1 MTPQEM
7 EKLPKPLEKTI
18 SKLELEVMGEVV
30 DRIKKAYEIA
40 PVGEHM
46 LDRLTLLDRNGSNIK
61 KLLKEKLE
69 QANIDIDKIYDKAVE
84 ADYITHKDL
93 FNKAGKEY
101 LAYEDNEWL
110 KQLVNATREH
120 TKDNIKPFE
129 NITKATGFNVMQNGK
144 LAFTPLSDYFA
155 KSLDKSLIGIASGAY
170 TYSQAIGS
178 VIDEMTNSGLRVVNY
193 ASGKTDRIEVAARR
207 ALMTGVAQM
216 TNQINESNA
225 KKLDTDY
232 FEVDWHPGARNK
244 GIGIENH
251 QAWQGKVYSRQEMI
265 TVCGE
270 GDILGFAGINC
281 YHIKWPFIKG
291 ISKRK
296 YTDEW
301 LKEQNEKENTPKEF
315 NGKEYTV
322 YDALQYQRK
331 LERTIRKLKQDVL
344 LLGRAEVDKDVLIAK
359 QSKLQSVKALYTE
372 FSKAMGLPQQLE
384 RLKVGVGNNS
394 ERGISSKKGAAG
406 DSSKVDLKFINS
418 KQYKAKFKTI
428 TDNQDVNESIYQR
441 AKAMLIHRN
450 GTRLED
456 MYLLDKSKGE
466 IVGSQTSSSSD
477 YEVEYNKSLL
487 NAVSKSQPYSLIS
500 IHNHPTNIPP
510 SGADFASAGFRRYK
524 MGVIACH
531 NGDIYTY
538 EVGNKPFSARL
549 FDDTVEKYTKMGYT
563 NGVEANIKALEQF
576 EIDYGIKWRKL

>member
-1 MTPQEM
+1 M
-7 EKLPKPLEKTI
+7 EKLPKPLEKTT

-46 LDRLTLLDRNGSNIK
+46 LDRLTVLDRSSSSIK

-93 FNKAGKEY
+93 FTKAGKEY
-101 LAYEDNEWL
+101 TAYEDNEWL
-110 KQLVNATREH
+110 KQLVNATREQ
-120 TKDNIKPFE
+120 TKEELKPFE
-129 NITKATGFNVMQNGK
+129 NITRTTGFKIAQNGK
-144 LAFTPLSDYFA
+144 LVFTPLSDYFA

-193 ASGKTDRIEVAARR
+193 ASGHTDRVEVAVRR

-225 KKLDTDY
+225 KKLNTDY

-251 QAWQGKVYSRQEMI
+251 QAWQGKVYSRQEMV

-301 LKEQNEKENTPKEF
+301 LEEQNKKENTPKEF

-331 LERTIRKLKQDVL
+331 LERTIRKLKQDVIL
-344 LLGRAEVDKDVLIAK
+344 LSRAEVDKDVLIAK

-384 RLKVGVGNNS
+384 RL
-394 ERGISSKKGAAG
+394 RIGISDNKPK
-406 DSSKVDLKFINS
+406 DTED
-418 KQYKAKFKTI
+418 
-428 TDNQDVNESIYQR
+428 TDNQKENLKYKDVTSEWKKVNEDE
-441 AKAMLIHRN
+441 AKEVKDLTEWEHNGEVYKVDGINIKLEYNNREKEVGSMLAREYGLDVSMVPVASGKYN
-450 GTRLED
+450 AVKTPD
-456 MYLLDKSKGE
+456 YLIAGEKWDLKELKGE
-466 IVGSQTSSSSD
+466 SKDAIRNAIHKKKEQADNFIIDITEYKKDISFIYKQVEGVFNYSNTSF
-477 YEVEYNKSLL
+477 VN
-487 NAVSKSQPYSLIS
+487 SLI
-500 IHNHPTNIPP
+500 ILKDNEIL
-510 SGADFASAGFRRYK
+510 
-524 MGVIACH
+524 GVF
-531 NGDIYTY
+531 
-538 EVGNKPFSARL
+538 K
-549 FDDTVEKYTKMGYT
+549 K
-563 NGVEANIKALEQF
+563 IK
-576 EIDYGIKWRKL
+576 

>member
-18 SKLELEVMGEVV
+18 SKLEIEVMGEVV

-46 LDRLTLLDRNGSNIK
+46 LNRLTVLDRSGSNIK

-84 ADYITHKDL
+84 ADYIVHKDL

-110 KQLVNATREH
+110 KQLVNATKEH

-129 NITKATGFNVMQNGK
+129 NITKTTGFNIMQNGK

-155 KSLDKSLIGIASGAY
+155 KSLDKSLIGIASGTY
-170 TYSQAIGS
+170 TYSQAIGA

-216 TNQINESNA
+216 TNQINENNA

-244 GIGIENH
+244 GVGIENH
-251 QAWQGKVYSRQEMI
+251 QEWQGKVYSKQEMI

-291 ISKRK
+291 LSKRK

-315 NGKEYTV
+315 RGKEYTV

-331 LERTIRKLKQDVL
+331 LERTIRKLKQDVIL
-344 LLGRAEVDKDVLIAK
+344 LSRAEVDKDVLIAK
-359 QSKLQSVKALYTE
+359 QSKLQSVKALYAE

-384 RLKVGVGNNS
+384 RLRV
-394 ERGISSKKGAAG
+394 GISDNEPKDAEDTDKQKENLKYKDVTPEWKVVDETKSKEVKDLSEWDHGG
-406 DSSKVDLKFINS
+406 NTYKVDGKHVVLDYDEHEKEVAEIIAKKYGREVLMVPRILNPTGIRTPDYKINQSLYDLKTPGGKGKNTIFDAIKGSKYQSENVIMCIDKTPLQIEEVERQIEGVYESKRTDFI
-418 KQYKAKFKTI
+418 
-428 TDNQDVNESIYQR
+428 DEVVV
-441 AKAMLIHRN
+441 L
-450 GTRLED
+450 
-456 MYLLDKSKGE
+456 KSGE
-466 IVGSQTSSSSD
+466 IVK
-477 YEVEYNKSLL
+477 V
-487 NAVSKSQPYSLIS
+487 
-500 IHNHPTNIPP
+500 
-510 SGADFASAGFRRYK
+510 YK
-524 MGVIACH
+524 
-531 NGDIYTY
+531 
-538 EVGNKPFSARL
+538 
-549 FDDTVEKYTKMGYT
+549 
-563 NGVEANIKALEQF
+563 
-576 EIDYGIKWRKL
+576 RKN

>member
-7 EKLPKPLEKTI
+7 EKLPKPLERTI

-46 LDRLTLLDRNGSNIK
+46 LDRLTVLDRNSSSIK

-101 LAYEDNEWL
+101 IAYEDNEWL
-110 KQLVNATREH
+110 KQLVSV
-120 TKDNIKPFE
+120 TKEQTKEELKPFE
-129 NITKATGFNVMQNGK
+129 NITRTTGFKIVQNGK
-144 LAFTPLSDYFA
+144 LVFTPLSDYFA

-170 TYSQAIGS
+170 TYSQAIGF

-225 KKLDTDY
+225 KKLNTDY

-251 QAWQGKVYSRQEMI
+251 QEWQGKVYSKQEMI

-301 LKEQNEKENTPKEF
+301 LEEQNKKENIPKEF

-331 LERTIRKLKQDVL
+331 LERTIRKLKQDVIL
-344 LLGRAEVDKDVLIAK
+344 LSRAEVDKDMLIAK

-384 RLKVGVGNNS
+384 RLRIGELFPVVKLGAGSSDNS
-394 ERGISSKKGAAG
+394 EGLKISELRHIGAIDMGLIDDAIKYYNNQIRFSDIEEVVIIDKFGEVYYAKGDGIGVAFKG
-406 DSSKVDLKFINS
+406 IN
-418 KQYKAKFKTI
+418 
-428 TDNQDVNESIYQR
+428 
-441 AKAMLIHRN
+441 LN
-450 GTRLED
+450 GA
-456 MYLLDKSKGE
+456 
-466 IVGSQTSSSSD
+466 IVT
-477 YEVEYNKSLL
+477 
-487 NAVSKSQPYSLIS
+487 
-500 IHNHPTNIPP
+500 HNHPESNGIV
-510 SGADFASAGFRRYK
+510 SFGKDDFVFLRDNV
-524 MGVIACH
+524 GVQKLFAV
-531 NGDIYTY
+531 NPKYTY
-538 EVGNKPFSARL
+538 SVQITSDIGKLVYSDYNLKAILEADPTPEFDIQHEV
-549 FDDTVEKYTKMGYT
+549 
-563 NGVEANIKALEQF
+563 F
-576 EIDYGIKWRKL
+576 EILNREGKVRYVREEYIQ

>member
-1 MTPQEM
+1 M

-30 DRIKKAYEIA
+30 DRIKKAYKIT

-46 LDRLTLLDRNGSNIK
+46 LDRLTVLDRSSSSIK

-93 FNKAGKEY
+93 FTKAGREY

-110 KQLVNATREH
+110 KQLVNATREQ
-120 TKDNIKPFE
+120 TKEELKPFE
-129 NITKATGFNVMQNGK
+129 NITRTTGFNVFIDGK
-144 LAFTPLSDYFA
+144 KVFTPLADYFDKA
-155 KSLDKSLIGIASGAY
+155 LDKGFMGIASGAY

-193 ASGKTDRIEVAARR
+193 ASGRTDRVEVAVRR

-225 KKLDTDY
+225 KKLNTDY

-244 GIGIENH
+244 GTGIENH
-251 QAWQGKVYSRQEMI
+251 QEWQGKVYSKQEMI
-265 TVCGE
+265 TICGE
-270 GDILGFAGINC
+270 GDMLGFAGINC

-301 LKEQNEKENTPKEF
+301 LEEQNKKENTPKEF

-359 QSKLQSVKALYTE
+359 QSKLQSVKALYAE

-384 RLKVGVGNNS
+384 RLRVGIRDNNPKDVEDTDKQKENLKYKDVTSEWKVVDETKYKEVKDLSEWEHGGNKYIVDGKYVVLDYDKHEKEVAEIIAKKYGRDVLMVPRILNPT
-394 ERGISSKKGAAG
+394 GIRTPDYKINQSLY
-406 DSSKVDLKFINS
+406 DLKTPGGKGKNTIFDAIKGS
-418 KQYKAKFKTI
+418 KYQADNVIMCIDKTPLQI
-428 TDNQDVNESIYQR
+428 E
-441 AKAMLIHRN
+441 
-450 GTRLED
+450 
-456 MYLLDKSKGE
+456 
-466 IVGSQTSSSSD
+466 
-477 YEVEYNKSLL
+477 EVERQIEEVYE
-487 NAVSKSQPYSLIS
+487 SKR
-500 IHNHPTNIPP
+500 T
-510 SGADFASAGFRRYK
+510 DFIDEVVVLKGSEIIKVYK
-524 MGVIACH
+524 
-531 NGDIYTY
+531 
-538 EVGNKPFSARL
+538 
-549 FDDTVEKYTKMGYT
+549 
-563 NGVEANIKALEQF
+563 
-576 EIDYGIKWRKL
+576 RKN

>member
-7 EKLPKPLEKTI
+7 EKLPKPLERTI
-18 SKLELEVMGEVV
+18 SKLELEIMGEVV

-46 LDRLTLLDRNGSNIK
+46 LDRLTVLDRSSSSVK

-84 ADYITHKDL
+84 ADYIKHKNL
-93 FNKAGKEY
+93 FTKTGKEY

-129 NITKATGFNVMQNGK
+129 NITKTTGFNVMQNGK

-244 GIGIENH
+244 GVGIENH
-251 QAWQGKVYSRQEMI
+251 QAWQGKVYSRQEMV

-291 ISKRK
+291 VSKRK

-301 LKEQNEKENTPKEF
+301 LEEQNKKENIPKEF
-315 NGKEYTV
+315 RGKEYTV

-331 LERTIRKLKQDVL
+331 LERTIRKLKQDVM

-384 RLKVGVGNNS
+384 RLRIGELFPAVKLGADDSNDI
-394 ERGISSKKGAAG
+394 EISKPIYIGKI
-406 DSSKVDLKFINS
+406 DLK
-418 KQYKAKFKTI
+418 
-428 TDNQDVNESIYQR
+428 
-441 AKAMLIHRN
+441 
-450 GTRLED
+450 
-456 MYLLDKSKGE
+456 LLDRAIQYYNDQIRNASIEYAVVIDKFGGVYYA
-466 IVGSQTSSSSD
+466 VGKEDSVSF
-477 YEVEYNKSLL
+477 EGVNIEE
-487 NAVSKSQPYSLIS
+487 AVIT
-500 IHNHPTNIPP
+500 HNHPVSNGIV
-510 SGADFASAGFRRYK
+510 SFSKSDFLFLQENQTVREL
-524 MGVIACH
+524 IAV
-531 NGDIYTY
+531 NPEFTYSVKAIKDLSEISYNQYYRAAMMEAEGTPEFDIQHK
-538 EVGNKPFSARL
+538 V
-549 FDDTVEKYTKMGYT
+549 
-563 NGVEANIKALEQF
+563 F
-576 EIDYGIKWRKL
+576 EIMNREGIIHYVRQDFNTKAKG

>member
-1 MTPQEM
+1 M

-46 LDRLTLLDRNGSNIK
+46 LDRLTVLDRSSSNIK

-93 FNKAGKEY
+93 FTKAGREY

-110 KQLVNATREH
+110 KQLVNATREQ
-120 TKDNIKPFE
+120 TKEELKPFE
-129 NITKATGFNVMQNGK
+129 NITRTTGFKIVQNGK
-144 LAFTPLSDYFA
+144 LVFTPLSDYFA

-193 ASGKTDRIEVAARR
+193 ASGHTDRVEVAVRR

-225 KKLDTDY
+225 KKLNTDY

-244 GIGIENH
+244 GVGIENH
-251 QAWQGKVYSRQEMI
+251 QAWQGKVYSKQEMI

-301 LKEQNEKENTPKEF
+301 LEEQNKKENTPKEF
-315 NGKEYTV
+315 NGKDYTV

-331 LERTIRKLKQDVL
+331 LERTIRKLKQDVIL
-344 LLGRAEVDKDVLIAK
+344 LSRAEADKDVLIAK
-359 QSKLQSVKALYTE
+359 QSKLQSVKALYAE

-384 RLKVGVGNNS
+384 RWRVGIGDSKPEDAKDTDKQKENLKYKDVTSEWKVVDENKSKEVKDLSEWEHGGNKYTVDGKHVVLDYDKHEKEVAEIIAKKYGRDVFMVPRILNPTGIRTPDYKINQSLYDLKTPGGKGKNTIFDAIKGSKYQADNVIMCIDKTPLRIEEVERQIEGVYESKRTDFIDEVVVLKSGEILKV
-394 ERGISSKKGAAG
+394 
-406 DSSKVDLKFINS
+406 
-418 KQYKAKFKTI
+418 YK
-428 TDNQDVNESIYQR
+428 
-441 AKAMLIHRN
+441 
-450 GTRLED
+450 
-456 MYLLDKSKGE
+456 
-466 IVGSQTSSSSD
+466 
-477 YEVEYNKSLL
+477 
-487 NAVSKSQPYSLIS
+487 
-500 IHNHPTNIPP
+500 
-510 SGADFASAGFRRYK
+510 
-524 MGVIACH
+524 
-531 NGDIYTY
+531 
-538 EVGNKPFSARL
+538 
-549 FDDTVEKYTKMGYT
+549 
-563 NGVEANIKALEQF
+563 
-576 EIDYGIKWRKL
+576 RKN

>member
-18 SKLELEVMGEVV
+18 TRLEIEVMGEVV

-46 LDRLTLLDRNGSNIK
+46 LDRLTVLDRSSSSIK

-84 ADYITHKDL
+84 ADYITHKNL
-93 FNKAGKEY
+93 FTKAGKEY
-101 LAYEDNEWL
+101 IAYEDNEWL
-110 KQLVNATREH
+110 KQLVNATREQ
-120 TKDNIKPFE
+120 TKEELKPFE
-129 NITKATGFNVMQNGK
+129 NITRTTGFNSFVDGRK
-144 LAFTPLSDYFA
+144 VFTPLSDYFA
-155 KSLDKSLIGIASGAY
+155 KSIDKSLIGIASGAY
-170 TYSQAIGS
+170 TYSQAMGF

-244 GIGIENH
+244 GAGIENH
-251 QAWQGKVYSRQEMI
+251 QAWQGKVYSKQEMI
-265 TVCGE
+265 TICGE

-344 LLGRAEVDKDVLIAK
+344 LLSRAEVDKDVLIAK
-359 QSKLQSVKALYTE
+359 KSKLQSVKALYAE
-372 FSKAMGLPQQLE
+372 FSKAMGLPQQME
-384 RLKVGVGNNS
+384 RLRGSNVYNYKGFKFPEVKLGTGTSDSNNDNGSVLPPEKIGTIDPVNTDKAIEYYNDKIRYSDIENAIIIDRYGNVYYTKGDEDS
-394 ERGISSKKGAAG
+394 VMFGGIDLTGA
-406 DSSKVDLKFINS
+406 
-418 KQYKAKFKTI
+418 TI
-428 TDNQDVNESIYQR
+428 THNHPESNGIVSFGEDDFVFIRDNPGIKELFAVNPEYTYSVKVTSDMSKLFYSEYNR
-441 AKAMLIHRN
+441 KAMLEAEFTPDFDIQHKVF
-450 GTRLED
+450 EI
-456 MYLLDKSKGE
+456 LDREGKVK
-466 IVGSQTSSSSD
+466 
-477 YEVEYNKSLL
+477 Y
-487 NAVSKSQPYSLIS
+487 
-500 IHNHPTNIPP
+500 
-510 SGADFASAGFRRYK
+510 
-524 MGVIACH
+524 
-531 NGDIYTY
+531 
-538 EVGNKPFSARL
+538 AR
-549 FDDTVEKYTKMGYT
+549 EKY
-563 NGVEANIKALEQF
+563 NP
-576 EIDYGIKWRKL
+576 

>member
-1 MTPQEM
+1 M
-7 EKLPKPLEKTI
+7 EKLPKPLERTI
-18 SKLELEVMGEVV
+18 SKLEFEIMGEVV

-46 LDRLTLLDRNGSNIK
+46 LDRLTVLDRNSSSIK

-93 FNKAGKEY
+93 FSKAGKEY

-110 KQLVNATREH
+110 KQLVNATRDH

-129 NITKATGFNVMQNGK
+129 NITKTTGFNIMQNGK
-144 LAFTPLSDYFA
+144 PAFTPLSDYFA

-178 VIDEMTNSGLRVVNY
+178 VIDEMTDSGLRVVNY

-225 KKLDTDY
+225 KKLNTDY

-251 QAWQGKVYSRQEMI
+251 QAWQGKVYSKQEMI
-265 TVCGE
+265 TICGE

-281 YHIKWPFIKG
+281 YHIKWPFVKG

-331 LERTIRKLKQDVL
+331 LERTIRKLKQDVIL
-344 LLGRAEVDKDVLIAK
+344 LSRAEVDKDVLIAK
-359 QSKLQSVKALYTE
+359 QSKLQSVKALYAE

-384 RLKVGVGNNS
+384 RLRVGIRDNNPKDVEDTDKQKENLRYRDVTSEWKVVDETKYKEVKDLSEWEHGGNKYIVDGKYVVLDYDKHEKEVAEIIVKKYGRDVLMVPRILNPT
-394 ERGISSKKGAAG
+394 GIRTPDYKINQSLY
-406 DSSKVDLKFINS
+406 DLKTPGGKGKNTIFDAIKGS
-418 KQYKAKFKTI
+418 KYQADNVIMCIDKTPLQI
-428 TDNQDVNESIYQR
+428 E
-441 AKAMLIHRN
+441 
-450 GTRLED
+450 
-456 MYLLDKSKGE
+456 
-466 IVGSQTSSSSD
+466 
-477 YEVEYNKSLL
+477 EVERQIEEVYE
-487 NAVSKSQPYSLIS
+487 SKR
-500 IHNHPTNIPP
+500 T
-510 SGADFASAGFRRYK
+510 DFIDEVVVLKGSEIIKVYK
-524 MGVIACH
+524 
-531 NGDIYTY
+531 
-538 EVGNKPFSARL
+538 
-549 FDDTVEKYTKMGYT
+549 
-563 NGVEANIKALEQF
+563 
-576 EIDYGIKWRKL
+576 RKN

>member
-1 MTPQEM
+1 M

-30 DRIKKAYEIA
+30 DRIKKAYKIT

-46 LDRLTLLDRNGSNIK
+46 LDRLTVLDRSSSSIK

-93 FNKAGKEY
+93 FTKAGREY
-101 LAYEDNEWL
+101 LAYE
-110 KQLVNATREH
+110 VNATREQ
-120 TKDNIKPFE
+120 TKEELKPFE
-129 NITKATGFNVMQNGK
+129 NITRTTGFNVFIDGK
-144 LAFTPLSDYFA
+144 KVFTPLADYFDKA
-155 KSLDKSLIGIASGAY
+155 LDKGFMGIASGAY

-193 ASGKTDRIEVAARR
+193 ASGRTDRVEVAVRR

-225 KKLDTDY
+225 KKLNTDY

-244 GIGIENH
+244 GTGIENH
-251 QAWQGKVYSRQEMI
+251 QEWQGKVYSKQEMI
-265 TVCGE
+265 TICGE
-270 GDILGFAGINC
+270 GDMLGFAGINC

-301 LKEQNEKENTPKEF
+301 LEEQNKKENTPKEF

-359 QSKLQSVKALYTE
+359 QSKLQSVKALYAE

-384 RLKVGVGNNS
+384 RLRVGIRDNNPKDVEDTDKQKENLKYKDVTSEWKVVDETKYKEVKDLSEWEHGGNKYIVDGKYVVLDYDKHEKEVAEIIAKKYGRDVLMVPRILNPT
-394 ERGISSKKGAAG
+394 GIRTPDYKINQSLY
-406 DSSKVDLKFINS
+406 DLKTPGGKGKNTIFDAIKGS
-418 KQYKAKFKTI
+418 KYQADNVIMCIDKTPLQI
-428 TDNQDVNESIYQR
+428 E
-441 AKAMLIHRN
+441 
-450 GTRLED
+450 
-456 MYLLDKSKGE
+456 
-466 IVGSQTSSSSD
+466 
-477 YEVEYNKSLL
+477 EVERQIEEVYE
-487 NAVSKSQPYSLIS
+487 SKR
-500 IHNHPTNIPP
+500 T
-510 SGADFASAGFRRYK
+510 DFIDEVVVLKGSEIIKVYK
-524 MGVIACH
+524 
-531 NGDIYTY
+531 
-538 EVGNKPFSARL
+538 
-549 FDDTVEKYTKMGYT
+549 
-563 NGVEANIKALEQF
+563 
-576 EIDYGIKWRKL
+576 RKN

>member
-1 MTPQEM
+1 M
-7 EKLPKPLEKTI
+7 EKLPKPLERTI
-18 SKLELEVMGEVV
+18 SKLELEIMGEVV

-46 LDRLTLLDRNGSNIK
+46 LDRLTVLDRSGLSIK

-84 ADYITHKDL
+84 ADYITHKNL

-110 KQLVNATREH
+110 KQLVTATREH

-129 NITKATGFNVMQNGK
+129 NITKTTGFNIMQNRK
-144 LAFTPLSDYFA
+144 LVFTPLSDYFA
-155 KSLDKSLIGIASGAY
+155 KSIDKSLIGIASGAY

-251 QAWQGKVYSRQEMI
+251 QEWQGKVYSKQEMI
-265 TVCGE
+265 TICGE

-301 LKEQNEKENTPKEF
+301 LEEQNKKENIPKEF

-331 LERTIRKLKQDVL
+331 LERTIRKLKQDVIL
-344 LLGRAEVDKDVLIAK
+344 LSRAEVDKDVLIAK

-384 RLKVGVGNNS
+384 RLRIGELFPVVKLGAGSSDNS
-394 ERGISSKKGAAG
+394 EGLKISELHHIGAIDRGLIDDAIKYYNNQIRFSDIEEVVIIDKFGEVYYAKGDGIGVAFKG
-406 DSSKVDLKFINS
+406 IN
-418 KQYKAKFKTI
+418 
-428 TDNQDVNESIYQR
+428 
-441 AKAMLIHRN
+441 LN
-450 GTRLED
+450 GA
-456 MYLLDKSKGE
+456 
-466 IVGSQTSSSSD
+466 IVT
-477 YEVEYNKSLL
+477 
-487 NAVSKSQPYSLIS
+487 
-500 IHNHPTNIPP
+500 HNHPESNGIV
-510 SGADFASAGFRRYK
+510 SFGKDDFVFLRDNV
-524 MGVIACH
+524 GVQKLFAV
-531 NGDIYTY
+531 NPKYTY
-538 EVGNKPFSARL
+538 SVQITSDIGKLVYSDYNLKAILEADPTPEFDIQHEV
-549 FDDTVEKYTKMGYT
+549 
-563 NGVEANIKALEQF
+563 F
-576 EIDYGIKWRKL
+576 EILNREGKVRYVREEYIQ

>member
-18 SKLELEVMGEVV
+18 SKLEIEVMGEVV
-30 DRIKKAYEIA
+30 DRIKKAYKIT

-46 LDRLTLLDRNGSNIK
+46 LDRLTVLDRSSSSIK

-93 FNKAGKEY
+93 FTKAGREY

-110 KQLVNATREH
+110 KQLVNATREQ
-120 TKDNIKPFE
+120 TKEELKPFE
-129 NITKATGFNVMQNGK
+129 NITRTTGFNVFIDGK
-144 LAFTPLSDYFA
+144 KVFTPLADYFDKA
-155 KSLDKSLIGIASGAY
+155 LDKGFMGIASGAY

-193 ASGKTDRIEVAARR
+193 ASGRTDRVEVAVRR

-225 KKLDTDY
+225 KKLNTDY

-244 GIGIENH
+244 GTGIENH
-251 QAWQGKVYSRQEMI
+251 QEWQGKVYSKQEMI
-265 TVCGE
+265 TICGE
-270 GDILGFAGINC
+270 GDMLGFAGINC

-359 QSKLQSVKALYTE
+359 QSKLQSVKSLYAE

-384 RLKVGVGNNS
+384 RWRVGIRDNNPKDVEDTDKQKENLKYKDVTSEWKVVDETKSKEVKDLSEWEHGGNKYTVDGKHVVLDYDKHEKEVADIIAKKYGRDVFMVPRILNPT
-394 ERGISSKKGAAG
+394 GIRTPDYKINQSLY
-406 DSSKVDLKFINS
+406 DLKTPGGKGKNTIFDAIKGSKYQANNVIMCIDKTPLQIEEVERQIEGVYESKRTDFI
-418 KQYKAKFKTI
+418 
-428 TDNQDVNESIYQR
+428 DEVVV
-441 AKAMLIHRN
+441 L
-450 GTRLED
+450 
-456 MYLLDKSKGE
+456 KSGE
-466 IVGSQTSSSSD
+466 IVK
-477 YEVEYNKSLL
+477 V
-487 NAVSKSQPYSLIS
+487 
-500 IHNHPTNIPP
+500 
-510 SGADFASAGFRRYK
+510 YK
-524 MGVIACH
+524 
-531 NGDIYTY
+531 
-538 EVGNKPFSARL
+538 
-549 FDDTVEKYTKMGYT
+549 
-563 NGVEANIKALEQF
+563 
-576 EIDYGIKWRKL
+576 RKN

>member
-46 LDRLTLLDRNGSNIK
+46 LDRLTVLDRSSSSVK

-93 FNKAGKEY
+93 FTKAGREY

-110 KQLVNATREH
+110 KQLVNATREQ
-120 TKDNIKPFE
+120 TKEELKPFE
-129 NITKATGFNVMQNGK
+129 NITRTTGFKIVQNGK
-144 LAFTPLSDYFA
+144 LVFTSLSDYFA

-244 GIGIENH
+244 GVGIENH
-251 QAWQGKVYSRQEMI
+251 QAWQGKVYSKQEMV

-359 QSKLQSVKALYTE
+359 QSKLQSVKALYAE

-384 RLKVGVGNNS
+384 RWRVG
-394 ERGISSKKGAAG
+394 IG
-406 DSSKVDLKFINS
+406 DSKPKDVKDTDKQKENLKYKDVTSEWKVVDENKSKEVKDLSEWEHGGNKYTVDGKYVVLDYDKHEKEVAEIIAKKYGRDVLMVPRILNPTGIRTPDYKINQSLYDLKTPGGKGKNTIFDAIKGS
-418 KQYKAKFKTI
+418 KYQADNVIMCIDKTPLQI
-428 TDNQDVNESIYQR
+428 E
-441 AKAMLIHRN
+441 
-450 GTRLED
+450 
-456 MYLLDKSKGE
+456 
-466 IVGSQTSSSSD
+466 
-477 YEVEYNKSLL
+477 EVERQIEEVYE
-487 NAVSKSQPYSLIS
+487 SKR
-500 IHNHPTNIPP
+500 T
-510 SGADFASAGFRRYK
+510 DFIDEVVVLKGSEIIKVYK
-524 MGVIACH
+524 
-531 NGDIYTY
+531 
-538 EVGNKPFSARL
+538 
-549 FDDTVEKYTKMGYT
+549 
-563 NGVEANIKALEQF
+563 
-576 EIDYGIKWRKL
+576 RKN

>member
-1 MTPQEM
+1 M

-18 SKLELEVMGEVV
+18 SKLELEIMGEVV

-46 LDRLTLLDRNGSNIK
+46 LDRLTVLDRSSSSIK

-93 FNKAGKEY
+93 FTKAGREY

-110 KQLVNATREH
+110 KQLVNATKEQ
-120 TKDNIKPFE
+120 TKEELKPFE
-129 NITKATGFNVMQNGK
+129 NITRTTGFNRFVDGK
-144 LAFTPLSDYFA
+144 KVFTPLADYFDKA
-155 KSLDKSLIGIASGAY
+155 LDKGFMGIASGAY

-193 ASGKTDRIEVAARR
+193 ASGKTDRIEVAVRR

-225 KKLDTDY
+225 KKLNTDY

-244 GIGIENH
+244 GVGIENH
-251 QAWQGKVYSRQEMI
+251 QAWQGKVYSKQEMI

-301 LKEQNEKENTPKEF
+301 LEEQNKKENTPKEF

-331 LERTIRKLKQDVL
+331 FERTIRKLKQDVI

-359 QSKLQSVKALYTE
+359 QSKLQSVKALYAE

-384 RLKVGVGNNS
+384 RLRIGKLFPAVKLGADDSNDI
-394 ERGISSKKGAAG
+394 EISKPIYIGKI
-406 DSSKVDLKFINS
+406 DLK
-418 KQYKAKFKTI
+418 
-428 TDNQDVNESIYQR
+428 
-441 AKAMLIHRN
+441 
-450 GTRLED
+450 
-456 MYLLDKSKGE
+456 LLDRAVQYYNDQIRNASIEYAVVIDKSGGVYYA
-466 IVGSQTSSSSD
+466 VGKEDSVSF
-477 YEVEYNKSLL
+477 EGVNIEG
-487 NAVSKSQPYSLIS
+487 AVIT
-500 IHNHPTNIPP
+500 HNHPVSNGIV
-510 SGADFASAGFRRYK
+510 SFSKSDFLFLQENQTVREL
-524 MGVIACH
+524 IAV
-531 NGDIYTY
+531 NPEFTYSVKAIKDLSKISYNQYYRVAMMEAEDTPNFDIQHK
-538 EVGNKPFSARL
+538 V
-549 FDDTVEKYTKMGYT
+549 
-563 NGVEANIKALEQF
+563 F
-576 EIDYGIKWRKL
+576 EIMDREGIIHYVRQDFNSKAKG

>member
-30 DRIKKAYEIA
+30 DRIRKAYEIA

-46 LDRLTLLDRNGSNIK
+46 LDRLTVLDRSSSSIK

-93 FNKAGKEY
+93 FTKAGREY

-110 KQLVNATREH
+110 KQLVNATKEH

-129 NITKATGFNVMQNGK
+129 NITKTTGFNIMQNGK

-178 VIDEMTNSGLRVVNY
+178 VIDEMTTSGLRVVNY
-193 ASGKTDRIEVAARR
+193 ASGHKDRVEVAVRR

-225 KKLDTDY
+225 KKLNTDY

-251 QAWQGKVYSRQEMI
+251 QEWQGKVYSKQEMI
-265 TVCGE
+265 TICGE
-270 GDILGFAGINC
+270 GDMLGFAGINC

-359 QSKLQSVKALYTE
+359 QSKLQSVKSLYAE

-384 RLKVGVGNNS
+384 RWRVGIRDNNPKDVEDTDKQKENLKYKDVTSEWKVVDETKSKEVKDLSEWEHGGNKYTVDGKHVVLDYDKHEKEVADIIAKKYGRDVLMVPRILNPT
-394 ERGISSKKGAAG
+394 GIRTPDYKINQSLY
-406 DSSKVDLKFINS
+406 DLKTPGGKGKNTIFDAIKGSKYQANNVIMCIDKTPLQIEEVERQIEGVYESKRTDFI
-418 KQYKAKFKTI
+418 
-428 TDNQDVNESIYQR
+428 DEVVV
-441 AKAMLIHRN
+441 L
-450 GTRLED
+450 
-456 MYLLDKSKGE
+456 KSGE
-466 IVGSQTSSSSD
+466 IVK
-477 YEVEYNKSLL
+477 V
-487 NAVSKSQPYSLIS
+487 
-500 IHNHPTNIPP
+500 
-510 SGADFASAGFRRYK
+510 YK
-524 MGVIACH
+524 
-531 NGDIYTY
+531 
-538 EVGNKPFSARL
+538 
-549 FDDTVEKYTKMGYT
+549 
-563 NGVEANIKALEQF
+563 
-576 EIDYGIKWRKL
+576 RKN

>member
-1 MTPQEM
+1 M

-18 SKLELEVMGEVV
+18 SKLELEIMGEVV

-46 LDRLTLLDRNGSNIK
+46 LDRLTVLDRSSSSIK

-93 FNKAGKEY
+93 FTKAGREY

-110 KQLVNATREH
+110 KQLVNATKEQ
-120 TKDNIKPFE
+120 TKEELKPFE
-129 NITKATGFNVMQNGK
+129 NITRTTGFNRFVDGK
-144 LAFTPLSDYFA
+144 KVFTPLADYFDKA
-155 KSLDKSLIGIASGAY
+155 LDKGFMGIASGAY

-193 ASGKTDRIEVAARR
+193 ASGKTDRIEVAVRR

-225 KKLDTDY
+225 KKLNTDY

-244 GIGIENH
+244 GVGIENH
-251 QAWQGKVYSRQEMI
+251 QAWQGKVYSKQEMI

-301 LKEQNEKENTPKEF
+301 LEEQNKKENTPKEF

-331 LERTIRKLKQDVL
+331 FERTIRKLKQDVI

-359 QSKLQSVKALYTE
+359 QSKLQSVKALYAE

-384 RLKVGVGNNS
+384 RLRIGKLFPTVKLGADDSNDI
-394 ERGISSKKGAAG
+394 EISKPIYIGKI
-406 DSSKVDLKFINS
+406 DLK
-418 KQYKAKFKTI
+418 
-428 TDNQDVNESIYQR
+428 
-441 AKAMLIHRN
+441 
-450 GTRLED
+450 
-456 MYLLDKSKGE
+456 LLDRAVQYYNDQIRNASIEYAVVIDKSGGVYYA
-466 IVGSQTSSSSD
+466 VGKEDSVSF
-477 YEVEYNKSLL
+477 EGVNIEG
-487 NAVSKSQPYSLIS
+487 AVIT
-500 IHNHPTNIPP
+500 HNHPVSNGIV
-510 SGADFASAGFRRYK
+510 SFSKSDFLFLQENQTVREL
-524 MGVIACH
+524 IAV
-531 NGDIYTY
+531 NPEFTYSVKAIKDLSKISYNQYYRVAMMEAEDTPNFDIQHK
-538 EVGNKPFSARL
+538 V
-549 FDDTVEKYTKMGYT
+549 
-563 NGVEANIKALEQF
+563 F
-576 EIDYGIKWRKL
+576 EIMDREGIIHYVRQDFNSKAKG

>member
-1 MTPQEM
+1 MTPHEM
-7 EKLPKPLEKTI
+7 EKLPKPLERTI
-18 SKLELEVMGEVV
+18 SKLELEIMGEVV

-46 LDRLTLLDRNGSNIK
+46 LDRLTVLDRSGLSIK

-84 ADYITHKDL
+84 ADYITHKNL

-110 KQLVNATREH
+110 KQLVTATREH

-129 NITKATGFNVMQNGK
+129 NITKTTGFNIMQNRK
-144 LAFTPLSDYFA
+144 LVFTPLSDYFA
-155 KSLDKSLIGIASGAY
+155 KSIDKSLIGIASGAY

-251 QAWQGKVYSRQEMI
+251 QEWQGKVYSKQEMI
-265 TVCGE
+265 TICGE

-301 LKEQNEKENTPKEF
+301 LEEQNKKENIPKEF

-331 LERTIRKLKQDVL
+331 LERTIRKLKQDVIL
-344 LLGRAEVDKDVLIAK
+344 LSRAEVDKDVLIAK

-384 RLKVGVGNNS
+384 RLRIGELFPVVKLGAGSSDNS
-394 ERGISSKKGAAG
+394 EGLKISELHHIGAIDRGLIDDAIKYYNNQIRFSDIEEVVIIDKFGEVYYAKGDGIGVAFKG
-406 DSSKVDLKFINS
+406 IN
-418 KQYKAKFKTI
+418 
-428 TDNQDVNESIYQR
+428 
-441 AKAMLIHRN
+441 LN
-450 GTRLED
+450 GA
-456 MYLLDKSKGE
+456 
-466 IVGSQTSSSSD
+466 IVT
-477 YEVEYNKSLL
+477 
-487 NAVSKSQPYSLIS
+487 
-500 IHNHPTNIPP
+500 HNHPESNGIV
-510 SGADFASAGFRRYK
+510 SFGKDDFVFLRDNV
-524 MGVIACH
+524 GVQKLFAV
-531 NGDIYTY
+531 NPKYTY
-538 EVGNKPFSARL
+538 SVQITSDIGKLVYSDYNLKAILEADPTPEFDIQHEV
-549 FDDTVEKYTKMGYT
+549 
-563 NGVEANIKALEQF
+563 F
-576 EIDYGIKWRKL
+576 EILNREGKVRYVREEYIQ

>member
-30 DRIKKAYEIA
+30 DRIRKAYEIA

-46 LDRLTLLDRNGSNIK
+46 LDRLTVLDRSSSSIK

-93 FNKAGKEY
+93 FTKAGREY

-110 KQLVNATREH
+110 KQLVNATKEH

-129 NITKATGFNVMQNGK
+129 NITKTTGFNIMQNGK

-178 VIDEMTNSGLRVVNY
+178 VIDEMTTSGLRVVNY
-193 ASGKTDRIEVAARR
+193 ASGHKDRVEVAVRR

-225 KKLDTDY
+225 KKLNTDY

-244 GIGIENH
+244 GTGIENH
-251 QAWQGKVYSRQEMI
+251 QEWQGKVYSKQEMI
-265 TVCGE
+265 TICGE
-270 GDILGFAGINC
+270 GDMLGFAGINC

-359 QSKLQSVKALYTE
+359 QSKLQSVKSLYAE

-384 RLKVGVGNNS
+384 RWRVGIRDNNPKDVEDTDKQKENLKYKDVTSEWKVVDETKSKEVKDLSEWEHGGNKYTVDGKHVVLDYDKHEKEVADIIAKKYGRDVLMVPRILNPT
-394 ERGISSKKGAAG
+394 GIRTPDYKINQSLY
-406 DSSKVDLKFINS
+406 DLKTPGGKGKNTIFDAIKGSKYQANNVIMCIDKTPLQIEEVERQIEGVYESKRTDFI
-418 KQYKAKFKTI
+418 
-428 TDNQDVNESIYQR
+428 DEVVV
-441 AKAMLIHRN
+441 L
-450 GTRLED
+450 
-456 MYLLDKSKGE
+456 KSGE
-466 IVGSQTSSSSD
+466 IVK
-477 YEVEYNKSLL
+477 V
-487 NAVSKSQPYSLIS
+487 
-500 IHNHPTNIPP
+500 
-510 SGADFASAGFRRYK
+510 YK
-524 MGVIACH
+524 
-531 NGDIYTY
+531 
-538 EVGNKPFSARL
+538 
-549 FDDTVEKYTKMGYT
+549 
-563 NGVEANIKALEQF
+563 
-576 EIDYGIKWRKL
+576 RKN

>member
-1 MTPQEM
+1 M

-46 LDRLTLLDRNGSNIK
+46 LDRLTVLDRSSSNIK

-93 FNKAGKEY
+93 FTKAGREY

-110 KQLVNATREH
+110 KQLVNATREQ
-120 TKDNIKPFE
+120 TKEELKPFE
-129 NITKATGFNVMQNGK
+129 NITRTTGFKIVQNGK
-144 LAFTPLSDYFA
+144 LVFTPLSDYFA

-193 ASGKTDRIEVAARR
+193 ASGHTDRVEVAVRR

-216 TNQINESNA
+216 TNQVNENNA
-225 KKLDTDY
+225 KKLNTDY

-244 GIGIENH
+244 GVGIENH

-281 YHIKWPFIKG
+281 YHIKWPFVPG

-331 LERTIRKLKQDVL
+331 LERTIRKLKQDVI

-359 QSKLQSVKALYTE
+359 QSKLQSAKALYSE

-384 RLKVGVGNNS
+384 RLRVG
-394 ERGISSKKGAAG
+394 IG
-406 DSSKVDLKFINS
+406 DSKPEDVKDTDKQKENLKYKDVTSEWKVVDENKSKEVKDLSEWEHGGNKYIVDGKHVVLDYDKHEKEVAEIIAKKYGRDVFMVPRILNPTGIRTPDYKINQSLYDLKTPGGKGKNTIFDAIKGSKYQADNVIMCIDKTPLQIEEVERQIEGVYESKRTDFI
-418 KQYKAKFKTI
+418 
-428 TDNQDVNESIYQR
+428 DEVVV
-441 AKAMLIHRN
+441 L
-450 GTRLED
+450 
-456 MYLLDKSKGE
+456 KSGE
-466 IVGSQTSSSSD
+466 ILKV
-477 YEVEYNKSLL
+477 
-487 NAVSKSQPYSLIS
+487 
-500 IHNHPTNIPP
+500 
-510 SGADFASAGFRRYK
+510 YK
-524 MGVIACH
+524 
-531 NGDIYTY
+531 
-538 EVGNKPFSARL
+538 
-549 FDDTVEKYTKMGYT
+549 
-563 NGVEANIKALEQF
+563 
-576 EIDYGIKWRKL
+576 RKN

>member
-7 EKLPKPLEKTI
+7 EKLPKPLERTI

-46 LDRLTLLDRNGSNIK
+46 LDRLTVLDRSSSSIK

-69 QANIDIDKIYDKAVE
+69 QANIDVDKIYDKAVE
-84 ADYITHKDL
+84 ADYTTHKDL
-93 FNKAGKEY
+93 FSKAGKEY

-110 KQLVNATREH
+110 KQLVKATREQ
-120 TKDNIKPFE
+120 TKEELKPFE
-129 NITKATGFNVMQNGK
+129 NITRTTGFKIVQNGK
-144 LAFTPLSDYFA
+144 LVFTSLSDYFA

-251 QAWQGKVYSRQEMI
+251 QAWQGKVYSKQEMI
-265 TVCGE
+265 TICGE

-281 YHIKWPFIKG
+281 YHIKWPFVKG

-359 QSKLQSVKALYTE
+359 QSKLQSVKALYAE

-384 RLKVGVGNNS
+384 RWRVG
-394 ERGISSKKGAAG
+394 IG
-406 DSSKVDLKFINS
+406 DSKPKDVKDTDKQKENLKYKDVTSEWKVVDENKSKEVKDLSEWEHGGNKYIVDGKYVVLDYDKHEKEVAEIIAKKYGRDVLMVPRILNPTGIRTPDYKINQSLYDLKTPGGKGKNTIFDAIKGS
-418 KQYKAKFKTI
+418 KYQADNVIMCIDKTPLQI
-428 TDNQDVNESIYQR
+428 E
-441 AKAMLIHRN
+441 
-450 GTRLED
+450 
-456 MYLLDKSKGE
+456 
-466 IVGSQTSSSSD
+466 
-477 YEVEYNKSLL
+477 EVERQIEEVYE
-487 NAVSKSQPYSLIS
+487 SKR
-500 IHNHPTNIPP
+500 T
-510 SGADFASAGFRRYK
+510 DFIDEVVVLKGSEIIKVYK
-524 MGVIACH
+524 
-531 NGDIYTY
+531 
-538 EVGNKPFSARL
+538 
-549 FDDTVEKYTKMGYT
+549 
-563 NGVEANIKALEQF
+563 
-576 EIDYGIKWRKL
+576 RKN

>member
-1 MTPQEM
+1 M
-7 EKLPKPLEKTI
+7 EKLPKPLERTV
-18 SKLELEVMGEVV
+18 SKLELEIMGEAV

-46 LDRLTLLDRNGSNIK
+46 LDRLTVLDRSSSNIK

-93 FNKAGKEY
+93 FKKAGKEY

-110 KQLVNATREH
+110 KQLVNATREQ
-120 TKDNIKPFE
+120 TKEELKPFE
-129 NITKATGFNVMQNGK
+129 NITRTTGFKIEQNGK
-144 LAFTPLSDYFA
+144 LVFTPLADYFA

-251 QAWQGKVYSRQEMI
+251 QEWQGKVYSKQEMI
-265 TVCGE
+265 TICGE

-296 YTDEW
+296 YTDGW
-301 LKEQNEKENTPKEF
+301 LEEQNKKENTPKEF

-331 LERTIRKLKQDVL
+331 LERTIRKLKQDVS

-384 RLKVGVGNNS
+384 RLRV
-394 ERGISSKKGAAG
+394 GISDIKPKDVEDKQKESLKYKDVTPEWKKVNEDEAKEVKDLTEWKHNGEVY
-406 DSSKVDLKFINS
+406 KVDGINIKLEYNNREKEVGSMLAREYGLDVSMVPVASGKYNAVKTPDYLIAGEKWDLK
-418 KQYKAKFKTI
+418 
-428 TDNQDVNESIYQR
+428 E
-441 AKAMLIHRN
+441 L
-450 GTRLED
+450 
-456 MYLLDKSKGE
+456 KGE
-466 IVGSQTSSSSD
+466 SKDAIRNAIHKKKEQADNFIIDITEYKKDISFIYKQVEGVFNYSNTSF
-477 YEVEYNKSLL
+477 VN
-487 NAVSKSQPYSLIS
+487 SLI
-500 IHNHPTNIPP
+500 ILKDNEIL
-510 SGADFASAGFRRYK
+510 
-524 MGVIACH
+524 GVF
-531 NGDIYTY
+531 
-538 EVGNKPFSARL
+538 K
-549 FDDTVEKYTKMGYT
+549 K
-563 NGVEANIKALEQF
+563 IK
-576 EIDYGIKWRKL
+576 

>member
-7 EKLPKPLEKTI
+7 EKLPKPLERTI

-46 LDRLTLLDRNGSNIK
+46 LDRLTVLDRSSLSIK

-93 FNKAGKEY
+93 FTKAGREY
-101 LAYEDNEWL
+101 IAYEDNEWL
-110 KQLVNATREH
+110 KQLVNATREQ
-120 TKDNIKPFE
+120 TKEELKPFE
-129 NITKATGFNVMQNGK
+129 NITRTTGFNVFVDGK
-144 LAFTPLSDYFA
+144 KVFTPLADYFDKA
-155 KSLDKSLIGIASGAY
+155 LDKGFMGIASGAY

-193 ASGKTDRIEVAARR
+193 ASGHTDRVEVAVRR

-225 KKLDTDY
+225 KKLNTDY

-244 GIGIENH
+244 GVGIENH
-251 QAWQGKVYSRQEMI
+251 QAWQGKVYSKQEMI

-301 LKEQNEKENTPKEF
+301 LEEQNKKENTPKEF

-331 LERTIRKLKQDVL
+331 LERTIRKLKQEVL

-359 QSKLQSVKALYTE
+359 QSKLQSVKALYAE

-384 RLKVGVGNNS
+384 RW
-394 ERGISSKKGAAG
+394 R
-406 DSSKVDLKFINS
+406 
-418 KQYKAKFKTI
+418 
-428 TDNQDVNESIYQR
+428 
-441 AKAMLIHRN
+441 
-450 GTRLED
+450 
-456 MYLLDKSKGE
+456 
-466 IVGSQTSSSSD
+466 VGSPPKYANLTMSANDGKMTDEDIKNINEMISFKSYILNEKLRNNEVLTEEERLLARGFDKAILKLPDYKGTVYRSVSVDNMPDEEKFNKEHQPGSVVIYPAFTSASL
-477 YEVEYNKSLL
+477 EVYDDSMKYLIVILSKHGKDMTEYNPGEQEILFKRGTMFYVTSRDG
-487 NAVSKSQPYSLIS
+487 N
-500 IHNHPTNIPP
+500 T
-510 SGADFASAGFRRYK
+510 
-524 MGVIACH
+524 
-531 NGDIYTY
+531 IYM
-538 EVGNKPFSARL
+538 EEP
-549 FDDTVEKYTKMGYT
+549 
-563 NGVEANIKALEQF
+563 
-576 EIDYGIKWRKL
+576 

>member
-1 MTPQEM
+1 M

-46 LDRLTLLDRNGSNIK
+46 LDRLTVLDRNGSNIK

-93 FNKAGKEY
+93 FTKAGREY

-110 KQLVNATREH
+110 KQLVNATREQ
-120 TKDNIKPFE
+120 TKEELKPFE
-129 NITKATGFNVMQNGK
+129 NITRTTGFKIVQNGK
-144 LAFTPLSDYFA
+144 LVFTPLSDYFA

-193 ASGKTDRIEVAARR
+193 ASGHTDRVEVAVRR

-216 TNQINESNA
+216 TNQVNENNA
-225 KKLDTDY
+225 KKLNTDY

-244 GIGIENH
+244 GVGIENH

-315 NGKEYTV
+315 RGKEYTV

-359 QSKLQSVKALYTE
+359 QSKLQSAKALYSE

-384 RLKVGVGNNS
+384 RLRVG
-394 ERGISSKKGAAG
+394 IG
-406 DSSKVDLKFINS
+406 DSKPEDAKDTDKQKENLKYKDVTSEWKVVDENKSKEVKDLSEWEHGGNKYTVDGKHVVLDYDKHEKEVAEIIAKKYGRDVFMVPRILNPTGIRTPDYKINQSLYDLKTPGGKGKNTIFDAIKGSKYQADNVIMCIDKTPLQIEEVERQIEGVYESKRTDFI
-418 KQYKAKFKTI
+418 
-428 TDNQDVNESIYQR
+428 DEVVV
-441 AKAMLIHRN
+441 L
-450 GTRLED
+450 
-456 MYLLDKSKGE
+456 KSGE
-466 IVGSQTSSSSD
+466 ILKV
-477 YEVEYNKSLL
+477 
-487 NAVSKSQPYSLIS
+487 
-500 IHNHPTNIPP
+500 
-510 SGADFASAGFRRYK
+510 YK
-524 MGVIACH
+524 
-531 NGDIYTY
+531 
-538 EVGNKPFSARL
+538 
-549 FDDTVEKYTKMGYT
+549 
-563 NGVEANIKALEQF
+563 
-576 EIDYGIKWRKL
+576 RKN

>member
-46 LDRLTLLDRNGSNIK
+46 LDRLTVLDRSSSSIK

-93 FNKAGKEY
+93 FTKAGKEY
-101 LAYEDNEWL
+101 TAYEDNEWL
-110 KQLVNATREH
+110 KQLVNATREQ
-120 TKDNIKPFE
+120 TKEELKPFE
-129 NITKATGFNVMQNGK
+129 NITRTTGFKIAQNGK
-144 LAFTPLSDYFA
+144 LVFTPLSDYFA

-193 ASGKTDRIEVAARR
+193 ASGHTDRVEVAVRR

-225 KKLDTDY
+225 KKLNTDY

-251 QAWQGKVYSRQEMI
+251 QAWQGKVYSRQEMV

-301 LKEQNEKENTPKEF
+301 LEEQNKKENTPKEF

-331 LERTIRKLKQDVL
+331 LERTIRKLKQDVIL
-344 LLGRAEVDKDVLIAK
+344 LSRAEVDKDVPIAK

-384 RLKVGVGNNS
+384 RL
-394 ERGISSKKGAAG
+394 RIGISDNKPK
-406 DSSKVDLKFINS
+406 DTED
-418 KQYKAKFKTI
+418 
-428 TDNQDVNESIYQR
+428 TDNQKENLKYKDVTSEWKKVNEDE
-441 AKAMLIHRN
+441 AKEVKDLTEWEHNGEVYKVDGINIKLEYNNREKEVGSMLAREYGLDVSMVPVASGKYN
-450 GTRLED
+450 AVKTPD
-456 MYLLDKSKGE
+456 YLIAGEKWDLKELKGE
-466 IVGSQTSSSSD
+466 SKDAIRNAIHKKKEQADNFIIDITEYKKDISFIYKQVEGVFNYSNTSF
-477 YEVEYNKSLL
+477 VN
-487 NAVSKSQPYSLIS
+487 SLI
-500 IHNHPTNIPP
+500 ILKDNEIL
-510 SGADFASAGFRRYK
+510 
-524 MGVIACH
+524 GVF
-531 NGDIYTY
+531 
-538 EVGNKPFSARL
+538 K
-549 FDDTVEKYTKMGYT
+549 K
-563 NGVEANIKALEQF
+563 IK
-576 EIDYGIKWRKL
+576 

>member
-1 MTPQEM
+1 M

-46 LDRLTLLDRNGSNIK
+46 LDRLTVLDRSSSSIK

-93 FNKAGKEY
+93 FNKAGREY

-110 KQLVNATREH
+110 KQLVNATREQ
-120 TKDNIKPFE
+120 TKEELKPFE
-129 NITKATGFNVMQNGK
+129 NITRTTGFKIVQNGK

-193 ASGKTDRIEVAARR
+193 ASGKTDRVEVAVRR

-251 QAWQGKVYSRQEMI
+251 QAWQGKVYSRQEMV

-301 LKEQNEKENTPKEF
+301 LEEQNKKENTPKEF

-359 QSKLQSVKALYTE
+359 QSKLQSVKALYAE

-384 RLKVGVGNNS
+384 RLRVGIRDNNPKDVEDTDKQKENLKYKDVTFEWKVVDETKYKEVKDLSEWEHGGNKYIVDGKYVVLDYDKHEKEVAEIIAKKYGRDVLMVPRILNPT
-394 ERGISSKKGAAG
+394 GIRTPDYKINQSLY
-406 DSSKVDLKFINS
+406 DLKTPGGKGKNTIFDAIKGSKYQANNVIMCIDKTPLQIEEVERQIEGVYESKRTDFI
-418 KQYKAKFKTI
+418 
-428 TDNQDVNESIYQR
+428 DEVVV
-441 AKAMLIHRN
+441 L
-450 GTRLED
+450 
-456 MYLLDKSKGE
+456 KSGE
-466 IVGSQTSSSSD
+466 IVK
-477 YEVEYNKSLL
+477 V
-487 NAVSKSQPYSLIS
+487 
-500 IHNHPTNIPP
+500 
-510 SGADFASAGFRRYK
+510 YK
-524 MGVIACH
+524 
-531 NGDIYTY
+531 
-538 EVGNKPFSARL
+538 
-549 FDDTVEKYTKMGYT
+549 
-563 NGVEANIKALEQF
+563 
-576 EIDYGIKWRKL
+576 RKN

>member
-18 SKLELEVMGEVV
+18 SKLELEIMGEVV

-46 LDRLTLLDRNGSNIK
+46 LDRLTVLDRSSSSIK

-93 FNKAGKEY
+93 FTKAGREY

-110 KQLVNATREH
+110 KQLVNATKEQ
-120 TKDNIKPFE
+120 TKEELKPFE
-129 NITKATGFNVMQNGK
+129 NITRTTGFNRFVDGK
-144 LAFTPLSDYFA
+144 KVFTPLADYFDKA
-155 KSLDKSLIGIASGAY
+155 LDKGFMGIASGAY

-193 ASGKTDRIEVAARR
+193 ASGKTDRIEVAVRR

-225 KKLDTDY
+225 KKLNTDY

-244 GIGIENH
+244 GVGIENH
-251 QAWQGKVYSRQEMI
+251 QAWQGKVYSKQEMI

-301 LKEQNEKENTPKEF
+301 LEEQNKKENTPKEF

-331 LERTIRKLKQDVL
+331 FERTIRKLKQDVI

-359 QSKLQSVKALYTE
+359 QSKLQSVKALYAE

-384 RLKVGVGNNS
+384 RLRIGKLFPTVKLGADDSNDI
-394 ERGISSKKGAAG
+394 EISKPIYIGKI
-406 DSSKVDLKFINS
+406 DLK
-418 KQYKAKFKTI
+418 
-428 TDNQDVNESIYQR
+428 
-441 AKAMLIHRN
+441 
-450 GTRLED
+450 
-456 MYLLDKSKGE
+456 LLDRAVQYYNDQIRNASIEYAVVIDKSGGVYYA
-466 IVGSQTSSSSD
+466 VGKEDSVSF
-477 YEVEYNKSLL
+477 EGVNIEG
-487 NAVSKSQPYSLIS
+487 AVIT
-500 IHNHPTNIPP
+500 HNHPVSNGIV
-510 SGADFASAGFRRYK
+510 SFSKSDFLFLQENQTVREL
-524 MGVIACH
+524 IAV
-531 NGDIYTY
+531 NPEFTYSVKAIKDLSKISYNQYYRVAMMEAEDTPNFDIQHK
-538 EVGNKPFSARL
+538 V
-549 FDDTVEKYTKMGYT
+549 
-563 NGVEANIKALEQF
+563 F
-576 EIDYGIKWRKL
+576 EIMDREGIIHYVRQDFNSKAKG

>member
-1 MTPQEM
+1 M
-7 EKLPKPLEKTI
+7 EKLPKPLERTI
-18 SKLELEVMGEVV
+18 SKLELEVMDEVV

-46 LDRLTLLDRNGSNIK
+46 LDRLTVLDRSSSSIK

-93 FNKAGKEY
+93 FTKAGREY

-110 KQLVNATREH
+110 KQLVNATREQ
-120 TKDNIKPFE
+120 TKEELKPFE
-129 NITKATGFNVMQNGK
+129 NITRTTGFKIVQNGK
-144 LAFTPLSDYFA
+144 LVFTPLSDYFA

-244 GIGIENH
+244 GVGIENH
-251 QAWQGKVYSRQEMI
+251 QEWQGKVYSKQEMI
-265 TVCGE
+265 TICGE

-296 YTDEW
+296 YTDGW
-301 LKEQNEKENTPKEF
+301 LEEQNKKENTPKEF

-331 LERTIRKLKQDVL
+331 LERTIRKLKQDVS

-384 RLKVGVGNNS
+384 RLRV
-394 ERGISSKKGAAG
+394 GISDIKPKDVEDKQKESLKYKDVTPEWKKVNEDEAKEVKDLTEWKHNGEVY
-406 DSSKVDLKFINS
+406 KVDGINIKLEYNNREKEVGSMLAREYGLDVSMVPVASGKYNAVKTPDYLIAGEKWDLK
-418 KQYKAKFKTI
+418 
-428 TDNQDVNESIYQR
+428 E
-441 AKAMLIHRN
+441 L
-450 GTRLED
+450 
-456 MYLLDKSKGE
+456 KGE
-466 IVGSQTSSSSD
+466 SKDAIRNAIHKKKEQADNFIIDITEYKKDISFIYKQVEGVFNYSNTSF
-477 YEVEYNKSLL
+477 VN
-487 NAVSKSQPYSLIS
+487 SLI
-500 IHNHPTNIPP
+500 ILKDNEIL
-510 SGADFASAGFRRYK
+510 
-524 MGVIACH
+524 GVF
-531 NGDIYTY
+531 
-538 EVGNKPFSARL
+538 K
-549 FDDTVEKYTKMGYT
+549 K
-563 NGVEANIKALEQF
+563 IK
-576 EIDYGIKWRKL
+576 

>member
-18 SKLELEVMGEVV
+18 SKLEIEVMGEVV

-46 LDRLTLLDRNGSNIK
+46 LDRLTTFGKSSVDLK

-93 FNKAGKEY
+93 FNKAGREY

-110 KQLVNATREH
+110 KQLVSATKEQ
-120 TKDNIKPFE
+120 TKEELKPFE
-129 NITKATGFNVMQNGK
+129 NITKTTGFNRFVDGK
-144 LAFTPLSDYFA
+144 KVFTPLADYFDKA
-155 KSLDKSLIGIASGAY
+155 LDKGFMGIASGAY

-193 ASGKTDRIEVAARR
+193 ASGHKDRVEVAVRR

-225 KKLDTDY
+225 KKLKTDY

-244 GIGIENH
+244 GFGIENH

-301 LKEQNEKENTPKEF
+301 LEEQNKKENTPKEF

-322 YDALQYQRK
+322 YDTLQYQRK
-331 LERTIRKLKQDVL
+331 LERTIRKLKQDVIL
-344 LLGRAEVDKDVLIAK
+344 LDRAEVDKDVLIAK
-359 QSKLQSVKALYTE
+359 QSKLQSVKALYAE

-384 RLKVGVGNNS
+384 RLRVG
-394 ERGISSKKGAAG
+394 IG
-406 DSSKVDLKFINS
+406 DSKPEYVKDTDKQKESLKYKDVTSEWKVVDENKSKEVKDLSEWEHGGNKYTVDGKHVVLDYDKHEKEVAEIIAKKYGRDVLMVPRILNPTGIRTPDYKINQSLYDLKTPGGKGKNTIFDAIKGSKYQADNVIICIDKTPLQIEEVERQIEGVYESKRTDFI
-418 KQYKAKFKTI
+418 
-428 TDNQDVNESIYQR
+428 DEVVV
-441 AKAMLIHRN
+441 L
-450 GTRLED
+450 
-456 MYLLDKSKGE
+456 KSGE
-466 IVGSQTSSSSD
+466 IVK
-477 YEVEYNKSLL
+477 V
-487 NAVSKSQPYSLIS
+487 
-500 IHNHPTNIPP
+500 
-510 SGADFASAGFRRYK
+510 YK
-524 MGVIACH
+524 
-531 NGDIYTY
+531 
-538 EVGNKPFSARL
+538 
-549 FDDTVEKYTKMGYT
+549 
-563 NGVEANIKALEQF
+563 
-576 EIDYGIKWRKL
+576 RKN

>member
-1 MTPQEM
+1 M

-18 SKLELEVMGEVV
+18 SKLEIMGEVV

-46 LDRLTLLDRNGSNIK
+46 LDRLTVLDRSSSSIK

-93 FNKAGKEY
+93 FTKAGREY

-110 KQLVNATREH
+110 KQLVNATREQ
-120 TKDNIKPFE
+120 TKEELKPFE
-129 NITKATGFNVMQNGK
+129 NITRTTGFNVFVDGK
-144 LAFTPLSDYFA
+144 KVFTPLADYFDKA
-155 KSLDKSLIGIASGAY
+155 LDKGFMGIASGAY

-193 ASGKTDRIEVAARR
+193 ASGHTDRVEVAVRR

-225 KKLDTDY
+225 KKLNTDY

-244 GIGIENH
+244 GVGIENH
-251 QAWQGKVYSRQEMI
+251 QTWQGKVYSRQEMI

-291 ISKRK
+291 VSKRK

-301 LKEQNEKENTPKEF
+301 LEEQNKKENTPKEF

-359 QSKLQSVKALYTE
+359 QSKLQSVKSLYAE
-372 FSKAMGLPQQLE
+372 FSKAMGLPQQME
-384 RLKVGVGNNS
+384 RLRVAK
-394 ERGISSKKGAAG
+394 E
-406 DSSKVDLKFINS
+406 DSSIENTNKNGIIVAGGVSGARDPDSEEANEHAERYYALVRKMSTDVEKIAKTTGRTKEEIQSIKNYIFIDEHEFGDGQISRFDADFMMAQSWQRLMMGNPEPHDITLINHEIMEKDL
-418 KQYKAKFKTI
+418 
-428 TDNQDVNESIYQR
+428 
-441 AKAMLIHRN
+441 M
-450 GTRLED
+450 
-456 MYLLDKSKGE
+456 SKGFTQE
-466 IVGSQTSSSSD
+466 EAHLKTS
-477 YEVEYNKSLL
+477 EVYNYGKE
-487 NAVSKSQPYSLIS
+487 AREFYDKI
-500 IHNHPTNIPP
+500 
-510 SGADFASAGFRRYK
+510 GKYK
-524 MGVIACH
+524 
-531 NGDIYTY
+531 
-538 EVGNKPFSARL
+538 
-549 FDDTVEKYTKMGYT
+549 
-563 NGVEANIKALEQF
+563 
-576 EIDYGIKWRKL
+576 RKR

>member
-1 MTPQEM
+1 M
-7 EKLPKPLEKTI
+7 EKLPKPLERTI

-46 LDRLTLLDRNGSNIK
+46 LDRLTVLDRSSSSIK

-69 QANIDIDKIYDKAVE
+69 QANIDVDKIYDKAVE
-84 ADYITHKDL
+84 ADYTTHKDL
-93 FNKAGKEY
+93 FSKAGKEY

-110 KQLVNATREH
+110 KQLVKATREQ
-120 TKDNIKPFE
+120 TKEELKPFE
-129 NITKATGFNVMQNGK
+129 NITRTTGFKIVQNGK
-144 LAFTPLSDYFA
+144 LVFTSLSDYFA

-251 QAWQGKVYSRQEMI
+251 QAWQGKVYSKQEMI
-265 TVCGE
+265 TICGE

-281 YHIKWPFIKG
+281 YHIKWPFVKG

-359 QSKLQSVKALYTE
+359 QSKLQSVKALYAE

-384 RLKVGVGNNS
+384 RWRVG
-394 ERGISSKKGAAG
+394 IG
-406 DSSKVDLKFINS
+406 DSKPKDVKDTDKQKENLKYKDVTSEWKVVDENKSKEVKDLSEWEHGGNKYIVDGKYVVLDYDKHEKEVAEIIAKKYGRDVLMVPRILNPTGIRTPDYKINQSLYDLKTPGGKGKNTIFDAIKGS
-418 KQYKAKFKTI
+418 KYQADNVIMCIDKTPLQI
-428 TDNQDVNESIYQR
+428 E
-441 AKAMLIHRN
+441 
-450 GTRLED
+450 
-456 MYLLDKSKGE
+456 
-466 IVGSQTSSSSD
+466 
-477 YEVEYNKSLL
+477 EVERQIEEVYE
-487 NAVSKSQPYSLIS
+487 SKR
-500 IHNHPTNIPP
+500 T
-510 SGADFASAGFRRYK
+510 DFIDEVVVLKGSEIIKVYK
-524 MGVIACH
+524 
-531 NGDIYTY
+531 
-538 EVGNKPFSARL
+538 
-549 FDDTVEKYTKMGYT
+549 
-563 NGVEANIKALEQF
+563 
-576 EIDYGIKWRKL
+576 RKN

>member
-1 MTPQEM
+1 M

-46 LDRLTLLDRNGSNIK
+46 LDRLTVLDRNGSNIK

-93 FNKAGKEY
+93 FTKAGREY

-110 KQLVNATREH
+110 KQLVNATREQ
-120 TKDNIKPFE
+120 TKEELKPFE
-129 NITKATGFNVMQNGK
+129 NITRTTGFKIVQNGK
-144 LAFTPLSDYFA
+144 LVFTPLSDYFA

-193 ASGKTDRIEVAARR
+193 ASGHTDRVEVAVRR

-216 TNQINESNA
+216 TNQVNENNA
-225 KKLDTDY
+225 KKLNTDY

-244 GIGIENH
+244 GVGIENH

-315 NGKEYTV
+315 RGKEYTV

-359 QSKLQSVKALYTE
+359 QSKLQSAKALYSE

-384 RLKVGVGNNS
+384 RLRVG
-394 ERGISSKKGAAG
+394 IG
-406 DSSKVDLKFINS
+406 DSKPEDAKDTDKQKENLKYKDVTSEWKVVDENKSKEVKDLSEWEHGGNKYTVDGKHVVLDYDKHEKEVAEIIAKKYGRDVFMVPRILNPTGIRTPDYKINQSLYDLKTPGGKGKNTIFDAIKGSKYQAEVERQIEGVYESKRTDFI
-418 KQYKAKFKTI
+418 
-428 TDNQDVNESIYQR
+428 DEVVV
-441 AKAMLIHRN
+441 L
-450 GTRLED
+450 
-456 MYLLDKSKGE
+456 KSGE
-466 IVGSQTSSSSD
+466 ILKV
-477 YEVEYNKSLL
+477 
-487 NAVSKSQPYSLIS
+487 
-500 IHNHPTNIPP
+500 
-510 SGADFASAGFRRYK
+510 YK
-524 MGVIACH
+524 
-531 NGDIYTY
+531 
-538 EVGNKPFSARL
+538 
-549 FDDTVEKYTKMGYT
+549 
-563 NGVEANIKALEQF
+563 
-576 EIDYGIKWRKL
+576 RKN

>member
-1 MTPQEM
+1 M
-7 EKLPKPLEKTI
+7 EKLPKPLERTI
-18 SKLELEVMGEVV
+18 SKLELEIMGEVV

-46 LDRLTLLDRNGSNIK
+46 LDRLTVLDRSSSNIK

-93 FNKAGKEY
+93 FAKAGREY

-110 KQLVNATREH
+110 KQLVSATKEQ
-120 TKDNIKPFE
+120 TKEELRPFE
-129 NITKATGFNVMQNGK
+129 NITRTTGFNVFVDGK
-144 LAFTPLSDYFA
+144 KVFTPLADYFDKA
-155 KSLDKSLIGIASGAY
+155 LDKGFMGIASGAY

-244 GIGIENH
+244 GVGIENH
-251 QAWQGKVYSRQEMI
+251 QEWQGKVYSKQEMI

-291 ISKRK
+291 VSKRK

-301 LKEQNEKENTPKEF
+301 LEEQNKKENTPKEF

-359 QSKLQSVKALYTE
+359 QSKLQSVKSLYAE

-384 RLKVGVGNNS
+384 RWRVG
-394 ERGISSKKGAAG
+394 
-406 DSSKVDLKFINS
+406 
-418 KQYKAKFKTI
+418 
-428 TDNQDVNESIYQR
+428 
-441 AKAMLIHRN
+441 
-450 GTRLED
+450 
-456 MYLLDKSKGE
+456 
-466 IVGSQTSSSSD
+466 IV
-477 YEVEYNKSLL
+477 
-487 NAVSKSQPYSLIS
+487 
-500 IHNHPTNIPP
+500 
-510 SGADFASAGFRRYK
+510 
-524 MGVIACH
+524 
-531 NGDIYTY
+531 
-538 EVGNKPFSARL
+538 
-549 FDDTVEKYTKMGYT
+549 
-563 NGVEANIKALEQF
+563 IKASE
-576 EIDYGIKWRKL
+576 

>member
-1 MTPQEM
+1 M

-46 LDRLTLLDRNGSNIK
+46 LDRLTVLDRSSSNIK

-93 FNKAGKEY
+93 FTKAGREY

-110 KQLVNATREH
+110 KQLVNATREQ
-120 TKDNIKPFE
+120 TKEELKPFE
-129 NITKATGFNVMQNGK
+129 NITRTTGFKIVQNGK
-144 LAFTPLSDYFA
+144 LVFTPLSDYFA

-193 ASGKTDRIEVAARR
+193 ASGHTDRVEVAVRR

-225 KKLDTDY
+225 KKLNTDY

-244 GIGIENH
+244 GVGIENH
-251 QAWQGKVYSRQEMI
+251 QAWQGKVYSKQEMI

-301 LKEQNEKENTPKEF
+301 LEEQNKKENTPKEF
-315 NGKEYTV
+315 NGKDYTV

-331 LERTIRKLKQDVL
+331 LERTIRKLKQDVIL
-344 LLGRAEVDKDVLIAK
+344 LSRAEADKDVLIAK
-359 QSKLQSVKALYTE
+359 QSKLQSVKALYAE

-384 RLKVGVGNNS
+384 RWRVG
-394 ERGISSKKGAAG
+394 IG
-406 DSSKVDLKFINS
+406 DSKPEDAKDTDKQKENLKYKDVTSEWKVVDENKSKEVKDLSEWEHGGNKYTVDGKHVVLDYDKHEKEVAEIIAKKYGRDVFMVPRILNPTGIRTPDYKINQSLYDLKTPGGKGKNTIFDAIKGS
-418 KQYKAKFKTI
+418 KYQADNVIMCIDKTPLRI
-428 TDNQDVNESIYQR
+428 E
-441 AKAMLIHRN
+441 
-450 GTRLED
+450 
-456 MYLLDKSKGE
+456 
-466 IVGSQTSSSSD
+466 
-477 YEVEYNKSLL
+477 EVERQIEGVYE
-487 NAVSKSQPYSLIS
+487 SKR
-500 IHNHPTNIPP
+500 T
-510 SGADFASAGFRRYK
+510 DF
-524 MGVIACH
+524 I
-531 NGDIYTY
+531 D
-538 EVGNKPFSARL
+538 EV
-549 FDDTVEKYTKMGYT
+549 
-563 NGVEANIKALEQF
+563 ALMC
-576 EIDYGIKWRKL
+576 

>member
-18 SKLELEVMGEVV
+18 SKLEIMGEVV

-46 LDRLTLLDRNGSNIK
+46 LDRLTVLDRSSSSIK

-93 FNKAGKEY
+93 FTKAGREY

-110 KQLVNATREH
+110 KQLVNATREQ
-120 TKDNIKPFE
+120 TKEELKPFE
-129 NITKATGFNVMQNGK
+129 NITRTTGFNVFVDGK
-144 LAFTPLSDYFA
+144 KVFTPLADYFDKA
-155 KSLDKSLIGIASGAY
+155 LDKGFMGIASGAY

-193 ASGKTDRIEVAARR
+193 ASGHTDRVEVAVRR

-225 KKLDTDY
+225 KKLNTDY

-244 GIGIENH
+244 GVGIENH
-251 QAWQGKVYSRQEMI
+251 QTWQGKVYSRQEMI

-291 ISKRK
+291 VSKRK

-301 LKEQNEKENTPKEF
+301 LEEQNKKENTPKEF

-359 QSKLQSVKALYTE
+359 QSKLQSVKSLYAE
-372 FSKAMGLPQQLE
+372 FSKAMGLPQQME
-384 RLKVGVGNNS
+384 RLRVAK
-394 ERGISSKKGAAG
+394 E
-406 DSSKVDLKFINS
+406 DSSIENTNKNGIIVAGGVSGARDPDSEEANEHAERYYALVRKMSTDVEKIAKTTGRTKEEIQSIKNYIFIDEHEFGDGQISRFDADFMMAQSWQRLMMGNPEPHDITLINHEIMEKDL
-418 KQYKAKFKTI
+418 
-428 TDNQDVNESIYQR
+428 
-441 AKAMLIHRN
+441 M
-450 GTRLED
+450 
-456 MYLLDKSKGE
+456 SKGFTQE
-466 IVGSQTSSSSD
+466 EAHLKTS
-477 YEVEYNKSLL
+477 EVYNYGKE
-487 NAVSKSQPYSLIS
+487 AREFYDKI
-500 IHNHPTNIPP
+500 
-510 SGADFASAGFRRYK
+510 GKYK
-524 MGVIACH
+524 
-531 NGDIYTY
+531 
-538 EVGNKPFSARL
+538 
-549 FDDTVEKYTKMGYT
+549 
-563 NGVEANIKALEQF
+563 
-576 EIDYGIKWRKL
+576 RKR

>member
-46 LDRLTLLDRNGSNIK
+46 LDRLTVLDRSSSNIK

-93 FNKAGKEY
+93 FTKAGREY

-110 KQLVNATREH
+110 KQLVNATREQ
-120 TKDNIKPFE
+120 TKEELKPFE
-129 NITKATGFNVMQNGK
+129 NITRTTGFKIVQNGK
-144 LAFTPLSDYFA
+144 LVFTPLSDYFA

-193 ASGKTDRIEVAARR
+193 ASGHTDRVEVAVRR

-225 KKLDTDY
+225 KKLNTDY

-244 GIGIENH
+244 GVGIENH
-251 QAWQGKVYSRQEMI
+251 QAWQGKVYSKQEMI

-301 LKEQNEKENTPKEF
+301 LEEQNKKENTPKEF
-315 NGKEYTV
+315 NGKDYTV

-331 LERTIRKLKQDVL
+331 LERTIRKLKQDVIL
-344 LLGRAEVDKDVLIAK
+344 LSRAEADKDVLIAK
-359 QSKLQSVKALYTE
+359 QSKLQSVKALYAE

-384 RLKVGVGNNS
+384 RWRVGIGDSKPEDAKDTDKQKENLKYKDVTSEWKVVDENKSKEVKDLSEWEHGGNKYTVDGKHVVLDYDKHEKEVAEIIAKKYGRDVFMVPRILNPTGIRTPDYKINQSLYDLKTPGGKGKNTIFDAIKGSKYQADNVIMCIDKTPLRIEEVERQIEGVYESKRTDFIDEVVVLKSGEILKV
-394 ERGISSKKGAAG
+394 
-406 DSSKVDLKFINS
+406 
-418 KQYKAKFKTI
+418 YK
-428 TDNQDVNESIYQR
+428 
-441 AKAMLIHRN
+441 
-450 GTRLED
+450 
-456 MYLLDKSKGE
+456 
-466 IVGSQTSSSSD
+466 
-477 YEVEYNKSLL
+477 
-487 NAVSKSQPYSLIS
+487 
-500 IHNHPTNIPP
+500 
-510 SGADFASAGFRRYK
+510 
-524 MGVIACH
+524 
-531 NGDIYTY
+531 
-538 EVGNKPFSARL
+538 
-549 FDDTVEKYTKMGYT
+549 
-563 NGVEANIKALEQF
+563 
-576 EIDYGIKWRKL
+576 RKN

>member
-30 DRIKKAYEIA
+30 DRIKKAYKIT

-46 LDRLTLLDRNGSNIK
+46 LDRLTVLDRSSSSIK

-93 FNKAGKEY
+93 FTKAGREY

-110 KQLVNATREH
+110 KQLVNATREQ
-120 TKDNIKPFE
+120 TKEELKPFE
-129 NITKATGFNVMQNGK
+129 NITRTTGFNVFIDGK
-144 LAFTPLSDYFA
+144 KVFTPLADYFDKA
-155 KSLDKSLIGIASGAY
+155 LDKGFMGIASGAY

-193 ASGKTDRIEVAARR
+193 ASGRTDRVEVAVRR

-225 KKLDTDY
+225 KKLNTDY

-244 GIGIENH
+244 GTGIENH
-251 QAWQGKVYSRQEMI
+251 QEWQGKVYSKQEMI
-265 TVCGE
+265 TICGE
-270 GDILGFAGINC
+270 GDMLGFAGINC

-301 LKEQNEKENTPKEF
+301 LEEQNKKENTPKEF

-359 QSKLQSVKALYTE
+359 QSKLQSVKALYAE

-384 RLKVGVGNNS
+384 RLRVGIRDNNPKDVEDTDKQKENLKYKDVTSEWKVVDETKYKEVKDLSEWEHGGNKYIVDGKYVVLDYDKHEKEVAEIIAKKYGRDVLMVPRILNPT
-394 ERGISSKKGAAG
+394 GIRTPDYKINQSLY
-406 DSSKVDLKFINS
+406 DLKTPGGKGKNTIFDAIKGS
-418 KQYKAKFKTI
+418 KYQADNVIMCIDKTPLQI
-428 TDNQDVNESIYQR
+428 E
-441 AKAMLIHRN
+441 
-450 GTRLED
+450 
-456 MYLLDKSKGE
+456 
-466 IVGSQTSSSSD
+466 
-477 YEVEYNKSLL
+477 EVERQIEEVYE
-487 NAVSKSQPYSLIS
+487 SKR
-500 IHNHPTNIPP
+500 T
-510 SGADFASAGFRRYK
+510 DFIDEVVVLKGSEIIKVYK
-524 MGVIACH
+524 
-531 NGDIYTY
+531 
-538 EVGNKPFSARL
+538 
-549 FDDTVEKYTKMGYT
+549 
-563 NGVEANIKALEQF
+563 
-576 EIDYGIKWRKL
+576 RKN

>member
-7 EKLPKPLEKTI
+7 EKLPKPLERTI
-18 SKLELEVMGEVV
+18 SKLELEIMGEVV

-46 LDRLTLLDRNGSNIK
+46 LDRLTVLDRSSSSIK
-61 KLLKEKLE
+61 KLLKERLE

-93 FNKAGKEY
+93 FTKAGREY

-110 KQLVNATREH
+110 KQLVSATKEQ
-120 TKDNIKPFE
+120 TKEELKPF
-129 NITKATGFNVMQNGK
+129 NITRTTGFNVFVDGK
-144 LAFTPLSDYFA
+144 KVFTPLADYFDKA
-155 KSLDKSLIGIASGAY
+155 LDKGFMGIASGAY

-178 VIDEMTNSGLRVVNY
+178 VIDEMTTSGLRVVNY
-193 ASGKTDRIEVAARR
+193 ASGHKDRVEVAVRR

-225 KKLDTDY
+225 KKLNTDY

-244 GIGIENH
+244 GFGIENH
-251 QAWQGKVYSRQEMI
+251 QAWQGKVYSKQEMV

-301 LKEQNEKENTPKEF
+301 LEEQNKKENTPKEF
-315 NGKEYTV
+315 NGKDYTV

-359 QSKLQSVKALYTE
+359 QSKLQSVKALYAE

-384 RLKVGVGNNS
+384 RLRVGIRDNNPKDVEDTDKQKENLKYKDVTSEWKVVDENKSKEVKDLSEWEHGGNKYTVDGKYVVLDYDKHEKEVAEIIAKKYGRDVLMVPRILNPT
-394 ERGISSKKGAAG
+394 GIRTPDYKINQSLY
-406 DSSKVDLKFINS
+406 DLKTPGGKGKNTIFDAIKGS
-418 KQYKAKFKTI
+418 KYQADNVIMCIDKTPLQI
-428 TDNQDVNESIYQR
+428 E
-441 AKAMLIHRN
+441 
-450 GTRLED
+450 
-456 MYLLDKSKGE
+456 
-466 IVGSQTSSSSD
+466 
-477 YEVEYNKSLL
+477 EVERQIEEVYE
-487 NAVSKSQPYSLIS
+487 SKR
-500 IHNHPTNIPP
+500 T
-510 SGADFASAGFRRYK
+510 DFIDEVVVLKGSEIIKVYK
-524 MGVIACH
+524 
-531 NGDIYTY
+531 
-538 EVGNKPFSARL
+538 
-549 FDDTVEKYTKMGYT
+549 
-563 NGVEANIKALEQF
+563 
-576 EIDYGIKWRKL
+576 RKN